1 MPFPMPLAASRPR
14 RAQLLLAM
22 ALTMV
27 MAGCVTPLPPPESGA
42 DITLPDDWAAA
53 RHGSTPTALTDWWRR
68 FDDPVLTSLVTQA
81 LQANTDVRSAR
92 AALLQARALR
102 DVAAAALAP
111 TLGSSANIQRSRNG
125 GHAGNSFQVG
135 LDAGWELDLFG
146 ARQRG
151 LDASAASTLASA
163 ATLGHVQVSM
173 TAELALAYITL
184 RGSQQRLAIANA
196 NLDSQRAS
204 LQITQWRLQAGLA
217 SGLDSEQASAAAAQT
232 AAQLP
237 ALQTAIEQTRHALAV
252 LTGQPPAALATVLAT
267 AGSLPRAPDD
277 IALDFPAET
286 LRQRADV
293 RAAEL
298 QLHAAAARV
307 SQAEA
312 QRLPSLRL
320 GGSLGLNALTLGALT
335 NGASVA
341 ASLLA
346 GVSLPL
352 FDGGAAVA
360 QVRTQQA
367 AQTQAQVA
375 YQATVLSA
383 LREVEDALVALRGDR
398 ARLQN
403 LQQAAEAAGNAAR
416 LASLRY
422 RTGLIDFQVVLET
435 QRTQFSTQD
444 GVVSASADV
453 VADHARL
460 YKALGGGWSP
470 ASLPTDLPLAG
481 VAQDAARKAHP

>member
-1 MPFPMPLAASRPR
+1 MDVVAALSSPDAEVAGAAAGGLVRQLTASGRASR
-14 RAQLLLAM
+14 A
-22 ALTMV
+22 
-27 MAGCVTPLPPPESGA
+27 
-42 DITLPDDWAAA
+42 
-53 RHGSTPTALTDWWRR
+53 
-68 FDDPVLTSLVTQA
+68 VL
-81 LQANTDVRSAR
+81 
-92 AALLQARALR
+92 
-102 DVAAAALAP
+102 
-111 TLGSSANIQRSRNG
+111 
-125 GHAGNSFQVG
+125 
-135 LDAGWELDLFG
+135 
-146 ARQRG
+146 RG
-151 LDASAASTLASA
+151 L
-163 ATLGHVQVSM
+163 
-173 TAELALAYITL
+173 
-184 RGSQQRLAIANA
+184 
-196 NLDSQRAS
+196 
-204 LQITQWRLQAGLA
+204 
-217 SGLDSEQASAAAAQT
+217 
-232 AAQLP
+232 
-237 ALQTAIEQTRHALAV
+237 
-252 LTGQPPAALATVLAT
+252 LAT

-360 QVRTQQA
+360 QVRAQQA
-367 AQTQAQVA
+367 DQTQAQVA

-444 GVVSASADV
+444 GVVSASANV